1 MVKMWLIL
9 ILGGAASVE
18 SRQFTREPT
27 DTTTT
32 VGDKAVLRC
41 GVDSPA
47 SSPMQWTKDGFALG
61 LDRSLPEWPN
71 YSMLEDKEGTSTN
84 FDLIIS
90 PVSLSDDALYQCQGA
105 PLISK
110 SARLHVLVPPST
122 PLISIGSYHGQGTE
136 LLVEEGVR
144 VELTCQ
150 AQGRPQPEVT
160 IAGIR
165 DNILG
170 QNSTTRLDVREKLYR
185 TTSVLIWIPSRSDD
199 QSKVT
204 CTASNGAA
212 SISSELV
219 SSSSSA
225 TVRLKFRPRT
235 KLLVLGGEKEGD
247 TFTFRCKIEAFP
259 PVDHLEWRLAGR
271 VVEGESSGLLRLE
284 SVSRDLQDVVVQCRT
299 SNTAGE
305 GRAETRLSIKFP
317 PVFTLSP
324 ASTLALPGQKVTLSC
339 EAKASPNPTY
349 NWTREGK
356 QVGTGRDLHLVAST
370 ESVGDYQ
377 CHAWAEG
384 FSPVSSVAATV
395 RLISPPVVS
404 LPQLVLRNEGEDVT
418 LECKADSASPS
429 LSITWVRD
437 GQTIRGP
444 QVTVTRGHWTATSQ
458 LRMEELREEQFG
470 RYGCLAE
477 SDEGPEFR
485 DFRTVSLEL
494 AEDPVSVTVVLVVSG
509 FLVLTLLVL
518 GLAGYIVLMNRQKKK
533 VDSVIIPPLP
543 PPAQNRYGKPNRLN
557 NDEALF
563 ADLLSTKVKGVPGD
577 LLIPTAARL
586 PGVPNPRE
594 VVVEATRDSRRSSL
608 LSSVELDTP
617 TENKTLSPGY
627 YCQTASAAPP
637 RTDSPVPSDSGIY
650 SPPTSILPF
659 LEDQED
665 LLPKLMKPKEN
676 WNETNEAINK
686 VETSV

>member
-1 MVKMWLIL
+1 
-9 ILGGAASVE
+9 
-18 SRQFTREPT
+18 
-27 DTTTT
+27 
-32 VGDKAVLRC
+32 
-41 GVDSPA
+41 
-47 SSPMQWTKDGFALG
+47 
-61 LDRSLPEWPN
+61 
-71 YSMLEDKEGTSTN
+71 
-84 FDLIIS
+84 
-90 PVSLSDDALYQCQGA
+90 
-105 PLISK
+105 
-110 SARLHVLVPPST
+110 
-122 PLISIGSYHGQGTE
+122 
-136 LLVEEGVR
+136 
-144 VELTCQ
+144 
-150 AQGRPQPEVT
+150 
-160 IAGIR
+160 
-165 DNILG
+165 
-170 QNSTTRLDVREKLYR
+170 
-185 TTSVLIWIPSRSDD
+185 
-199 QSKVT
+199 
-204 CTASNGAA
+204 
-212 SISSELV
+212 
-219 SSSSSA
+219 
-225 TVRLKFRPRT
+225 
-235 KLLVLGGEKEGD
+235 
-247 TFTFRCKIEAFP
+247 
-259 PVDHLEWRLAGR
+259 LEWRLAGR

-284 SVSRDLQDVVVQCRT
+284 SVSRELQDVVVQCRA

-317 PVFTLSP
+317 PVFALSP

-339 EAKASPNPTY
+339 EAKASPSPTY

-356 QVGTGRDLHLVAST
+356 KVGTGRDLHLVAST

-395 RLISPPVVS
+395 RLITPPVVS
-404 LPQLVLRNEGEDVT
+404 LPQLVLRNQGEDVT

-429 LSITWVRD
+429 LRITWVRD
-437 GQTIRGP
+437 GQTIRGL
-444 QVTVTRGHWTATSQ
+444 QVSVTRGHWTITSH
-458 LRMEELREEQFG
+458 LKLEELKEEQFG

-518 GLAGYIVLMNRQKKK
+518 GLAGYILLMNRQKKK
-533 VDSVIIPPLP
+533 VDSAIIPPLP

-577 LLIPTAARL
+577 LLIPTSARL
-586 PGVPNPRE
+586 PGLPNPRE

-608 LSSVELDTP
+608 LSSVELETP
-617 TENKTLSPGY
+617 TTENKTLSPGY
-627 YCQTASAAPP
+627 YCQTAAAAP
-637 RTDSPVPSDSGIY
+637 RSDSPVPSDSGIY

-676 WNETNEAINK
+676 WNETSEAANK